1 MDRDGLRVNAR
12 RLQRSLESLARI
24 GATAD
29 GGVDRLALTDA
40 DRQARDAL
48 VAWLDR
54 LGLRITIDDMGNIF
68 GLRAGRDEG
77 VRPVMM
83 GSHLDSQSRG
93 GRFDGALGVMGALEV
108 MRVLEESRVVTERP
122 VILAAWTAEEGSR
135 FTPSKLG
142 SAVWAGD
149 LDKEW
154 VWGRPDRHGATLLEE
169 LERIGYKGVS
179 PCAHWPFQA
188 YYELHI
194 EQGPLL
200 EAAGRAIGVP
210 AGIVSL
216 HVYDVHV
223 SGEANQVG
231 PTPMEGRRDA
241 LVAAA
246 EMVLAVR
253 ALPSAAG
260 GDMVATVGML
270 EVAPNC
276 YNVIPEDVHFTVD
289 LRGWDE
295 ALVERSW
302 ERLAGEFRGVA
313 ARHGCRLHAEES
325 SRTGRTE
332 FDPGLM
338 RRITDHAEALGL
350 STMSLVSGAGHDTA
364 HLAGV
369 GPTAMIFVPSI
380 GGRSHTPAEETGWA
394 DCAAGADVLLRCILE
409 ASGTSSD

>member
-1 MDRDGLRVNAR
+1 
-12 RLQRSLESLARI
+12 
-24 GATAD
+24 
-29 GGVDRLALTDA
+29 
-40 DRQARDAL
+40 
-48 VAWLDR
+48 
-54 LGLRITIDDMGNIF
+54 
-68 GLRAGRDEG
+68 
-77 VRPVMM
+77 
-83 GSHLDSQSRG
+83 
-93 GRFDGALGVMGALEV
+93 
-108 MRVLEESRVVTERP
+108 
-122 VILAAWTAEEGSR
+122 
-135 FTPSKLG
+135 
-142 SAVWAGD
+142 
-149 LDKEW
+149 
-154 VWGRPDRHGATLLEE
+154 
-169 LERIGYKGVS
+169 
-179 PCAHWPFQA
+179 
-188 YYELHI
+188 
-194 EQGPLL
+194 
-200 EAAGRAIGVP
+200 
-210 AGIVSL
+210 
-216 HVYDVHV
+216 
-223 SGEANQVG
+223 
-231 PTPMEGRRDA
+231 
-241 LVAAA
+241 
-246 EMVLAVR
+246 MVLAVR

-409 ASGTSSD
+409 ASGTSGD